1 MTKLEKVVVVVVKE
15 MGSKEVMAVA
25 VVELIVVVELMVVVD
40 LVEDLD
46 SVEDLDL
53 MEEVK
58 KKEEVEVEVVKIL
71 VHNRQ
76 DKVFHY
82 YRQEG
87 IFSQYHHTHSIIKQ

>member
-25 VVELIVVVELMVVVD
+25 VVELMVVVD